1 MKLEL
6 DLSFLYGSTILPECT
21 LIVCLIIILILDL
34 ILEEK
39 DTFSLYFI
47 SLMGLL
53 ISIGLLL
60 FQWNEKPIISF
71 SGNFQTNYF
80 NRIFQLL
87 ITLCS
92 ILCIPL
98 YVEYIRHTKMPMIE
112 FIIFVLTTTIEGMFL
127 CGANDL
133 ITIFVALE
141 CLNLCSYLSDTPK
154 KMYDPMKLL

>member
-1 MKLEL
+1 
-6 DLSFLYGSTILPECT
+6 
-21 LIVCLIIILILDL
+21 
-34 ILEEK
+34 
-39 DTFSLYFI
+39 
-47 SLMGLL
+47 MGLL
-53 ISIGLLL
+53 ISIDLLL
-60 FQWNEKPIISF
+60 FQWNEKPFISF

-80 NRIFQLL
+80 NKKIQLL
-87 ITLCS
+87 IALCS

-112 FIIFVLTTTIEGMFL
+112 FIIFVLTTTIGGMFL

-141 CLNLCSYLSDTPK
+141 CLSLCSFLLSNTPK